1 MAPTRKS
8 IARETVARYRLRM
21 QRTGLRLVQLWV
33 PDTRAPGFA
42 KECRRQSLL
51 IARDRADGRA
61 DGRLMNE
68 LEGLQD
74 DAEWTA

>member
-1 MAPTRKS
+1 M
-8 IARETVARYRLRM
+8 
-21 QRTGLRLVQLWV
+21 QLWV
-33 PDTRAPGFA
+33 PDTRARGFS
-42 KECRRQSLL
+42 KVCRRQSLL
-51 IARDRADGRA
+51 IGRDRA